1 MELSA
6 DGVRWT
12 GATFIYY
19 LLISY
24 LLVQEIFNEKAP
36 EVNEGSAV
44 AAAFPDPQFPGIVL
58 QALRGHCPHLTA
70 AHPSLGMLNRALQG
84 HLGPGWVLVECGDA
98 PGYGGN

>member
-44 AAAFPDPQFPGIVL
+44 AAAFPDPQYCRRSVDIAPILLLHTRAWACSIGPCKATWD
-58 QALRGHCPHLTA
+58 QAG
-70 AHPSLGMLNRALQG
+70 SL
-84 HLGPGWVLVECGDA
+84 
-98 PGYGGN
+98 